1 MEGQFEKKV
10 PQQWQ
15 KNAKKKLIEFSNK
28 EINLFFYLPI
38 SDKLPLILI
47 DDGIDSGDHC
57 SYLKNHIIIIYF
69 VATWFID
76 KVTINIT
83 YFYIYMHEFLND
95 THVKRLNDVICQR
108 TIYIFCVMNV
118 KEKKTKMSHHFHS
131 KKEEEEENVPFI
143 SCDGFTLWRYIL
155 FSTTLD
161 LKFTLDL
168 KQILYFI

>member
-83 YFYIYMHEFLND
+83 YLYA
-95 THVKRLNDVICQR
+95 R
-108 TIYIFCVMNV
+108 IFEWYTC
-118 KEKKTKMSHHFHS
+118 
-131 KKEEEEENVPFI
+131 
-143 SCDGFTLWRYIL
+143 
-155 FSTTLD
+155 
-161 LKFTLDL
+161 
-168 KQILYFI
+168 